1 MKKKK
6 EKKMVNVVTVDLEAI
21 VMEFCRSECGGLF
34 LFMFSL
40 FINGRKCLW

>member
-6 EKKMVNVVTVDLEAI
+6 KKIVNVVTVDVEAI

-34 LFMFSL
+34 LFIVSL
-40 FINGRKCLW
+40 LINGRKCLC

>member
-6 EKKMVNVVTVDLEAI
+6 KKIVNVVTVDVEAI

-40 FINGRKCLW
+40 LINGRKCLC